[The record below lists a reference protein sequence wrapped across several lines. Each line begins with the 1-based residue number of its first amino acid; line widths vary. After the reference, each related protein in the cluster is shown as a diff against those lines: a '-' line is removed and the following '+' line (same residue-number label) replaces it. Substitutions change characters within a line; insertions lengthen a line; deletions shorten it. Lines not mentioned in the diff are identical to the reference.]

1 MRRWVL
7 AALLV
12 GAALTLS
19 GCGGGTTGSG
29 GTDPTTAPLTFST
42 TTTTP
47 TSTIATPTS
56 RPYLG
61 PNGFPIETGPFL
73 AASTTTRLGAI
84 IRGIQ
89 CEPLAQLAYTA
100 YAHLQIYVDGS
111 SRALPG
117 GIGLVDENPMITHR
131 GLFYGTHTCMYWLH
145 TRAADGLIEAESP
158 VPRHFTLGDFFAIWN
173 QPLSAAAR
181 RRRARPRHG
190 DGERKALARRSRSD
204 PAHRARRDPAGGGQ
218 AGAGIP
224 AGRLDRHQLLSLARL
239 GTRALPDYTGRPW
252 STRPATFEQTAAA
265 VDATPFPQP
274 A

>member
-1 MRRWVL
+1 M
-7 AALLV
+7 

-19 GCGGGTTGSG
+19 GCGGGTTGNAS
-29 GTDPTTAPLTFST
+29 TDPTTAPLTFST

-56 RPYLG
+56 RSYLG
-61 PNGFPIETGPFL
+61 PNGLPIETGPFL

-111 SRALPG
+111 SRAIPG
-117 GIGLVDENPMITHR
+117 GIGLVDENPVITDR

-158 VPRHFTLGDFFAIWN
+158 VPRHFTLGDFFAIWK
-173 QPLSAAAR
+173 QPLSARRVADAHGHVTATVNGRRWRGKPAAIPLTEH
-181 RRRARPRHG
+181 A
-190 DGERKALARRSRSD
+190 AIQLAV
-204 PAHRARRDPAGGGQ
+204 
-218 AGAGIP
+218 
-224 AGRLDRHQLLSLARL
+224 
-239 GTRALPDYTGRPW
+239 GRPA
-252 STRPATFEQTAAA
+252 PAAQP
-265 VDATPFPQP
+265 VDWIGTNF
-274 A
+274 

>member
-7 AALLV
+7 AALLAS
-12 GAALTLS
+12 AALTLS
-19 GCGGGTTGSG
+19 GCGSGATGGG

-47 TSTIATPTS
+47 TSTIATPAS

-73 AASTTTRLGAI
+73 AVSTTTHLGAI

-89 CEPLAQLAYTA
+89 CEPIAQLAYAT
-100 YAHLQIYVDGS
+100 YAHLQVYVGGR

-117 GIGLVDENPMITHR
+117 GIGLVNQNPVTTPH

-158 VPRHFTLGDFFAIWN
+158 VPRQFTLGDFFAIWN
-173 QPLSAAAR
+173 QPLSRTRVATAR
-181 RRRARPRHG
+181 GRVTATVNGKRFSG
-190 DGERKALARRSRSD
+190 D
-204 PAHRARRDPAGGGQ
+204 PAAIPLTQHAAIQLAVGRTVPA
-218 AGAGIP
+218 
-224 AGRLDRHQLLSLARL
+224 
-239 GTRALPDYTGRPW
+239 
-252 STRPATFEQTAAA
+252 
-265 VDATPFPQP
+265 PQP
-274 A
+274 VDWIGTNF